1 MVHDPSLGP
10 VGSVSHVAVL
20 HANPDK
26 QHVRPIDVPSLAVQA
41 KLDVLEAFFGSRHDH
56 VF

>member
-41 KLDVLEAFFGSRHDH
+41 ELDVMEALFGSRQDH